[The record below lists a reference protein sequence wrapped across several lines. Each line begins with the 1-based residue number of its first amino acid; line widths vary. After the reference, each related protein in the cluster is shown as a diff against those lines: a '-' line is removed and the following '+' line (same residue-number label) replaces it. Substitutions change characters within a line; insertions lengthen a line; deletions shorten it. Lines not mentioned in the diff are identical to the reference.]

1 MARIRRPS
9 IDFSLIK
16 EDILL
21 QFEDLDPNDPSRWP
35 PLPRAAALAAVSCL
49 MMVGMWFFWVS
60 DIASELEQTSAKELQ
75 LRSDFK
81 TKLTQAANLAFL
93 KKQRDEVE
101 AYVKQLESQLPS
113 RAEMSALLYSINQL
127 GQKRNLQFELFRP
140 GQVVV
145 KPYYAELPV
154 SIRVIGN
161 FHDFGRFASDV
172 AFLSRIATLGNISI
186 AAKTETS
193 MAFDATLKTY
203 RYLDTEEAAAQQRKP
218 GAEGKK

>member
-9 IDFSLIK
+9 IDFAAFK
-16 EDILL
+16 EGILL

-35 PLPRAAALAAVSCL
+35 PLPRALSLVAVTCL
-49 MMVGMWFFWVS
+49 MMVGMWFFWVREF
-60 DIASELEQTSAKELQ
+60 ASELQQASAKELQ

-113 RAEMSALLYSINQL
+113 RAEMSALLFSINQL

-154 SIRVIGN
+154 SIRVIGS
-161 FHDFGRFASDV
+161 FHDFGRFAADV
-172 AFLSRIATLGNISI
+172 AFLPRIATLGNISI
-186 AAKTETS
+186 AAKTESS

-218 GAEGKK
+218 AAEDKK

>member
-1 MARIRRPS
+1 MARTRRPS
-9 IDFSLIK
+9 FDFTALQERIVV
-16 EDILL
+16 
-21 QFEDLDPNDPSRWP
+21 QFEDLDPNDPARWP
-35 PLPRAAALAAVSCL
+35 PLPRALALLAVTCL
-49 MMVGMWFFWVS
+49 VVGGLWFFWVS
-60 DIASELEQTSAKELQ
+60 DYAAELEQTSARELQ
-75 LRSDFK
+75 LRNDFK

-113 RAEMSALLYSINQL
+113 RAEMSALLFSINQL

-154 SIRVIGN
+154 SIRVIGTY
-161 FHDFGRFASDV
+161 HDFGRFASDV
-172 AFLSRIATLGNISI
+172 AFLPRIATLGNISI
-186 AAKTETS
+186 AAKTESS

-203 RYLDTEEAAAQQRKP
+203 RYLDSDEAAAQRKP
-218 GAEGKK
+218 AAEVKK

>member
-9 IDFSLIK
+9 FDFAALK

-35 PLPRAAALAAVSCL
+35 PVPRALALFAVTCL
-49 MMVGMWFFWVS
+49 VMIGMWFFWVS
-60 DIASELEQTSAKELQ
+60 DYASELQQTSAKELQ
-75 LRSDFK
+75 LRNDFK

-113 RAEMSALLYSINQL
+113 RAEMSALLFSINQL

-154 SIRVIGN
+154 SIRVIGS

-172 AFLSRIATLGNISI
+172 AFLPRIATLGNISI
-186 AAKTETS
+186 AAKTESS

-218 GAEGKK
+218 AAEGKK

>member
-9 IDFSLIK
+9 IDFASLK
-16 EDILL
+16 EDVLL
-21 QFEDLDPNDPSRWP
+21 QFEDLDTSDPSRWP
-35 PLPRAAALAAVSCL
+35 PVPRALALFAVTCL
-49 MMVGMWFFWVS
+49 MMIAMWFVLVG
-60 DIASELEQTSAKELQ
+60 DVASELQQTSAKELQ
-75 LRSDFK
+75 LRNDFK

-101 AYVKQLESQLPS
+101 SYVKQLESQLPS
-113 RAEMSALLYSINQL
+113 RAEMSALLFSINQL

-154 SIRVIGN
+154 SIRVIGS
-161 FHDFGRFASDV
+161 FHDFGRFASDG
-172 AFLSRIATLGNISI
+172 AFLPRIATLGNISI
-186 AAKTETS
+186 AAKTESS

-218 GAEGKK
+218 GAEVKK